1 MHPCPLASLSPQMW
15 GPGSPQPWKITFM
28 LDEQDT
34 RPQGFFFPYKEH
46 LHPIHSPGAE
56 PGLRSSLGSPTHSGP
71 APGRLF
77 CPYLKILCPSRSWS
91 PLNLRGAPSPAPT
104 PGLHQHAGSG
114 RLNTRGLF
122 SSHALGP
129 GLGAG
134 GPHTLAGPGHWE
146 AGLPHPVSPDRLC
159 ALSLLPSLPPW
170 CLIPGGRRSR
180 LHRWTPRVPSS
191 SSGFPHRLPSWL
203 DWGDFQL

>member
-1 MHPCPLASLSPQMW
+1 MW

-34 RPQGFFFPYKEH
+34 RPRGLFFPYKEH

-91 PLNLRGAPSPAPT
+91 PLNLRGAPQPSPHPRPSSACRLRPPKHKGIVLFACSGSGAGSRRPTHPGRPRPLGGWLAPPCVPRQALCTLAAPITAPMVLDPWRKALQAAQVDPQGSQLLQWLPTSPA
-104 PGLHQHAGSG
+104 
-114 RLNTRGLF
+114 F
-122 SSHALGP
+122 
-129 GLGAG
+129 
-134 GPHTLAGPGHWE
+134 LA
-146 AGLPHPVSPDRLC
+146 
-159 ALSLLPSLPPW
+159 
-170 CLIPGGRRSR
+170 
-180 LHRWTPRVPSS
+180 
-191 SSGFPHRLPSWL
+191 
-203 DWGDFQL
+203 